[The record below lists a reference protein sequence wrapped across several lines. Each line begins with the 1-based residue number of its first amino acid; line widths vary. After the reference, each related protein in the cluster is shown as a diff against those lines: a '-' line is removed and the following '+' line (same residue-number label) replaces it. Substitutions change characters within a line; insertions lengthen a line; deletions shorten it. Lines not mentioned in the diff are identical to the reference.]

1 MSTRHDTIH
10 SLGTLVRLRSS
21 ELERLQA
28 DMASQQAT
36 RARYQANLARLG
48 ALAEGSGA
56 SGGLAPALALN
67 CGHYKQALLAL
78 ADAHRTD
85 LHLHEANMAA
95 SQLTLNAAWA
105 RRELLGKVLTQHQGA
120 AALDTERVAR
130 KREDEIATQSWL
142 AQTDGLKA
150 ALKRGA

>member
-1 MSTRHDTIH
+1 MTRHATID
-10 SLGTLVRLRSS
+10 SLGTLVRLRGS
-21 ELERLQA
+21 EVERLQA

-56 SGGLAPALALN
+56 SGQLAPALALN
-67 CGHYKQALLAL
+67 CGHYKQAVLAL

-85 LHLHEANMAA
+85 LHLHEANMAV
-95 SQLTLNAAWA
+95 SQTTLNAAWA
-105 RRELLGKVLTQHQGA
+105 RRELLGKVLTQQQAA
-120 AALDTERVAR
+120 AALDNDRAER

-142 AQTDGLKA
+142 AKTDGLNA
-150 ALKRGA
+150 APKRGA

>member
-1 MSTRHDTIH
+1 MTRATTID
-10 SLGTLVRLRSS
+10 SLGTLVRLRSG

-36 RARYQANLARLG
+36 RARFQANLERLG

-56 SGGLAPALALN
+56 SGQLAPALALN
-67 CGHYKQALLAL
+67 CGHYKQAVLAM

-85 LHLHEANMAA
+85 LHLHEANMAV
-95 SQLTLNAAWA
+95 SQTTLNAAWA
-105 RRELLGKVLTQHQGA
+105 RRELLGLVLSQHQA
-120 AALDTERVAR
+120 AAAQDNERSAR
-130 KREDEIATQSWL
+130 KRDDEIATQSWL

>member
-1 MSTRHDTIH
+1 MTRQATID

-21 ELERLQA
+21 EVERLQA
-28 DMASQQAT
+28 DMAGQQAT

-56 SGGLAPALALN
+56 SGGLAPVLALN
-67 CGHYKQALLAL
+67 CGHYKQAVLAL

-95 SQLTLNAAWA
+95 SQVTLNAAWA
-105 RRELLGKVLTQHQGA
+105 RRELLGKVLTGHQAA
-120 AALDTERVAR
+120 AALDTERAAR